1 MSNSSAP
8 FLVETLRQHPYF
20 QAMNSG
26 FVQRFAD
33 TASKRT
39 FRAHTLLFLQGAP
52 SAGLWV
58 LGRGQVK
65 VFRANSGGDEHVLQV
80 IGPGGSF
87 NDVSALDGGPNPASS
102 AALSDGVAWVFSA
115 DHLRTTLYAN
125 VDFAVHVVAGLS
137 NRVRTLVQ
145 QIENLSLCTVT
156 ARLARFLLQQ
166 TQDPAL
172 QGISRVTIAAH
183 LSTTPETLS
192 RSLRNLEQ
200 LGAIETNRTTVTIIN
215 AAHLRMI
222 ADLA

>member
-1 MSNSSAP
+1 MSNLSTP

-20 QAMNSG
+20 RAMSSD

-33 TASKRT
+33 MASRRS
-39 FRAHTLLFLQGAP
+39 FLAHKLLFLQDAP
-52 SAGLWV
+52 SAGLWI
-58 LGRGQVK
+58 LGSGQVK

-102 AALSDGVAWVFSA
+102 AALSDGIAWVFRS
-115 DHLRTTLYAN
+115 DQLRKTLHAN
-125 VDFAVHVVAGLS
+125 ADFAVHVVDGLS
-137 NRVRTLVQ
+137 NRVRTFVQ

-200 LGAIETNRTTVTIIN
+200 MGAIEANRTTVIIIN
-215 AAHLRMI
+215 AEHLRMI